1 MLSGMR
7 PIASLSSGLLARKGQ
22 ARPAMRPQGFGG
34 LGANPSAADD
44 LGWND
49 MGAPDPVAEPVPSPA
64 LPPELPRVL
73 VERSALQQDV
83 ARIVPPVPAAPV
95 DEPAHLEAPVM
106 AEAVA
111 IERSALDLPA
121 AKPSAIEPVGLA
133 NVRTAK
139 AAFTL
144 RLPIDRH
151 LRLRLAA
158 AVTHRSAQA
167 IVTEALD
174 AFLST
179 LPEVEELAGRCSAPD
194 RLGNQA

>member
-1 MLSGMR
+1 MLGSIR

-22 ARPAMRPQGFGG
+22 ARPAMRPQGFGAA
-34 LGANPSAADD
+34 GATPSSADD

-49 MGAPDPVAEPVPSPA
+49 MGEPDPPEAHA
-64 LPPELPRVL
+64 DLPPVL
-73 VERSALQQDV
+73 VERSALQQEV
-83 ARIVPPVPAAPV
+83 TRLAPPPEAATVEELAPLAEPSAPSLDEVFSAPAPEPAPV
-95 DEPAHLEAPVM
+95 ASKVSADN
-106 AEAVA
+106 
-111 IERSALDLPA
+111 RS
-121 AKPSAIEPVGLA
+121 V
-133 NVRTAK
+133 K

-144 RLPIDRH
+144 RLPGDRH

-179 LPEVEELAGRCSAPD
+179 LPEVEELAHRCSVPD
-194 RLGNQA
+194 RLGTQA